1 MAARLRQA
9 FPRGWKDFVL
19 QVAIWVGFAL
29 AYQVARGVAD
39 RNPDQALRNGQH
51 LIDIQRHLRAL
62 FEVRLQRLVLDAGGY
77 LLDAV
82 DWTYWMSQFPVLG
95 AGLLWIYFFRNE
107 AFVSVRNWI
116 LATNVLALLGYVLL
130 PTAPP
135 RFFPGEG
142 FVDTLLVTSSIN
154 HESGLVQL
162 ASNQFAAMPSVHSAD
177 ALVIGIAMATL
188 VRTRPLKLLWLLWP
202 AWVWFSVMATGNHY
216 WLDIAGGLAVA
227 LAARTALAWWE
238 SRRRVPETVP
248 PSGRW

>member
-1 MAARLRQA
+1 MIAVEL
-9 FPRGWKDFVL
+9 
-19 QVAIWVGFAL
+19 
-29 AYQVARGVAD
+29 
-39 RNPDQALRNGQH
+39 H
-51 LIDIQRHLRAL
+51 LHAL
-62 FEVRLQRLVLDAGGY
+62 FEVHLERLVLDAGGY

-107 AFVSVRNWI
+107 AFAGVRNWI
-116 LATNVLALLGYVLL
+116 LATNVLALAGYVFL

-162 ASNQFAAMPSVHSAD
+162 ASNQYAAMPSVHSAD

-202 AWVWFSVMATGNHY
+202 VWVWFSVMATGNHY
-216 WLDIAGGLAVA
+216 WLDVAGGVAVA

-248 PSGRW
+248 SSGRW